1 MRATECTTWEAV
13 FEQLPDP
20 RARRGRRYQWA
31 TLLALICAA
40 LLSGQQQGA
49 AIAQW
54 VQEHAPE
61 WQAWAPTPHGRIPS
75 AATVRRTLRLL
86 DPQALD
92 QALSQWAM
100 RQCPCE
106 EGARG
111 TARNPPVAT
120 DHTRLHAVAVDGKAV
135 RGAQT
140 HGTPLHLVS
149 MVTHTQAITL
159 AQRVVAAK
167 SNEIPAVQHLLGERD
182 LRGWVV
188 TLDALHTQR
197 ETAALIRRQGG
208 HYLMVVKQNQPT
220 LYAEMQTWFAESA
233 QPAEQEHHEETHSKA
248 HGRLERRTLV
258 QRLIPPCGRCDW
270 LEFPGAR
277 QGLARTCW
285 AQIRTT
291 GHERSAL
298 TFGLTSLSPEEATA
312 ADLETLWRGHWT
324 IENRSHYVRD
334 VTCGEDAGQAWMGHT
349 PHVLAT
355 LRNGALAL
363 FRLNGWTNMAAAFR
377 HTAAHVSLAFRLLG
391 GTPAS

>member
-1 MRATECTTWEAV
+1 MREAECNTWETWVA
-13 FEQLPDP
+13 QTPDP

-31 TLLALICAA
+31 TLLVLICAA

-54 VQEHAPE
+54 VREHAAE
-61 WQAWAPTPHGRIPS
+61 WQAWAPTTRGRIPS
-75 AATVRRTLRLL
+75 AATLRRTLQLL

-92 QALSQWAM
+92 QALGHWAM
-100 RQCPCE
+100 CQLPSE
-106 EGARG
+106 AGLRG
-111 TARNPPVAT
+111 PASGPAGVTAHRPL
-120 DHTRLHAVAVDGKAV
+120 RAVAVDGKAV

-149 MVTHTQAITL
+149 MVTHAHAITV
-159 AQRVVAAK
+159 AQRAVAAK
-167 SNEIPAVQHLLGERD
+167 SNEIPAVQQLLGERD
-182 LRGWVV
+182 LHGWVV

-197 ETAALIRRQGG
+197 ETAELIRRQGG

-220 LYAEMQTWFAESA
+220 LYAELQTWFAEA
-233 QPAEQEHHEETHSKA
+233 AEPAEQEHREETHGKA
-248 HGRLERRTLV
+248 HGRLERRLLV
-258 QRLIPPCGRCDW
+258 QRQLRPCGRRDW
-270 LEFPGAR
+270 LTFPGAC

-298 TFGLTSLSPEEATA
+298 TFGLTSLSPDEATA

-334 VTCGEDAGQAWMGHT
+334 VTCGEDAGQAWVGHT

-377 HTAAHVSLAFRLLG
+377 HTAAHASRAFRLLG
-391 GTPAS
+391 GTPSS